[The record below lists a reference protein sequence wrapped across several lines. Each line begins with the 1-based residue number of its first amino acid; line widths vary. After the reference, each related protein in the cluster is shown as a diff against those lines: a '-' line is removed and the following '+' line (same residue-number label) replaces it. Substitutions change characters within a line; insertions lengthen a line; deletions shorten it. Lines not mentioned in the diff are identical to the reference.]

1 MLKAGSIASWNKK
14 QNMKSYLPTNKHSRF
29 DLDLSS
35 HTNLLRK
42 GCYFVG
48 CSLNMRHQ
56 GIGIIKMTSTR
67 YVAKE
72 CINEVT
78 KSRLWNETLIESKK
92 FHFMKCPRISDCN
105 KSQTHNDL
113 VCK

>member
-1 MLKAGSIASWNKK
+1 MLKAGSITSWNKK
-14 QNMKSYLPTNKHSRF
+14 QNMESYLPTNKHSRF

-35 HTNLLRK
+35 HTNLLCK
-42 GCYFVG
+42 GCYFVE

-67 YVAKE
+67 YVPKE

-78 KSRLWNETLIESKK
+78 KSRLWNEALK
-92 FHFMKCPRISDCN
+92 
-105 KSQTHNDL
+105 
-113 VCK
+113 